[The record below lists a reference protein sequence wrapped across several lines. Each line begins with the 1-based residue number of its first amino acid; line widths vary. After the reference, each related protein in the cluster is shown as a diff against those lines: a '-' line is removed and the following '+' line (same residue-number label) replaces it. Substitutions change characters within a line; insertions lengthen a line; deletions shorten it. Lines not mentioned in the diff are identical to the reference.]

1 MSQPTT
7 ARRSLRQRVA
17 DFFAFDDPWVRPGA
31 LTAQDWAVG
40 GVAIVISV
48 TLLELSRG
56 IGTLNGVEAPRWV
69 QILAVALGAGLLI
82 GRRRWALAVAVLGA
96 VHMFVLGITMPMV
109 MAQFAMQVIYFAIFF
124 SGVAWARSRRD
135 MGVVV
140 GGVVVFMFAWVAWQF
155 AVGSGMD
162 SLREEMAPKA
172 AQSGGF
178 LPLITSYVLTTA
190 IVNVLYFGGAVIGG
204 QVSWRAARQGARL
217 GEQAR
222 TIADQTEE
230 LQRQAVL
237 AERLR
242 IARELHDVVAHHVS
256 VIGIQAGASRRVLT
270 TDPPAATAALSQVE
284 ASSREAVAQM
294 RSLVGAL
301 RDPADGAPD
310 GRDKR
315 APEPGL
321 SDVAALVGEAETA
334 GLSTAY
340 ETVEATPGA
349 LGELPGALGLAIY
362 RIVQEALTN
371 VRKHSTA
378 NHVGVVV
385 RVDPTGDKPFAEV
398 EVVDNGRPRPGTS
411 GSGLGLLGVRERAAA
426 RRGLVEVG
434 PRVGGGYRVR
444 VRFPLEEREG
454 AR

>member
-69 QILAVALGAGLLI
+69 QIMAVALGAGLLI

-321 SDVAALVGEAETA
+321 SDVAALVGEA
-334 GLSTAY
+334 
-340 ETVEATPGA
+340 
-349 LGELPGALGLAIY
+349 
-362 RIVQEALTN
+362 
-371 VRKHSTA
+371 
-378 NHVGVVV
+378 
-385 RVDPTGDKPFAEV
+385 
-398 EVVDNGRPRPGTS
+398 
-411 GSGLGLLGVRERAAA
+411 
-426 RRGLVEVG
+426 
-434 PRVGGGYRVR
+434 
-444 VRFPLEEREG
+444 
-454 AR
+454 

>member
-1 MSQPTT
+1 
-7 ARRSLRQRVA
+7 
-17 DFFAFDDPWVRPGA
+17 
-31 LTAQDWAVG
+31 
-40 GVAIVISV
+40 
-48 TLLELSRG
+48 
-56 IGTLNGVEAPRWV
+56 
-69 QILAVALGAGLLI
+69 
-82 GRRRWALAVAVLGA
+82 
-96 VHMFVLGITMPMV
+96 
-109 MAQFAMQVIYFAIFF
+109 
-124 SGVAWARSRRD
+124 
-135 MGVVV
+135 
-140 GGVVVFMFAWVAWQF
+140 
-155 AVGSGMD
+155 MD
-162 SLREEMAPKA
+162 SLRRELEPRA
-172 AQSGGF
+172 AESDGL
-178 LPLITSYVLTTA
+178 LPLVTSYVLLTA
-190 IVNVLYFGGAVIGG
+190 ITNVIYFGGAIIGG

-222 TIADQTEE
+222 TIADQAEE

-301 RDPADGAPD
+301 RDPADGVSD
-310 GRDKR
+310 GRERR

-321 SDVAALVGEAETA
+321 ADLATLVGEAETA
-334 GLSTAY
+334 GLTTAY
-340 ETVEATPGA
+340 EAVEATPGA
-349 LGELPGALGLAIY
+349 LEELPGPLGLAIY

-385 RVDPTGDKPFAEV
+385 RVDPSGDKPFAEV